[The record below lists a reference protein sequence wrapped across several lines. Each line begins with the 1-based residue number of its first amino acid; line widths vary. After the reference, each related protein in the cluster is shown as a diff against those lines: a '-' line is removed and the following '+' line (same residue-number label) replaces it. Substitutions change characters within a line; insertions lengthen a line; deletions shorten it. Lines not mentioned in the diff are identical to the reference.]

1 MTATTKF
8 TPNFTIRPYQIG
20 DIGWAIEQ
28 HGRLYADEYGFNG
41 EFEALVATLFAKFAT
56 QHDATCEQMW
66 VAEAKGQHGLEPY
79 TERVGC
85 VFLIRNADDPQSA
98 QIRCL
103 IVTPQGR
110 GLGVGRALVAQ
121 CLSFARE
128 AGYPKIMLWTNA
140 MLHAA
145 RHIYEKVGF
154 ELVSEEQ
161 HHSFGQDMV
170 GQIWSRSL

>member
-1 MTATTKF
+1 MPASVTFA
-8 TPNFTIRPYQIG
+8 PNFAIRPYQIG

-28 HGRLYADEYGFNG
+28 HGRLYADEYGFNH

-56 QHDATCEQMW
+56 GHDPACEQMW
-66 VAEAKGQHGLEPY
+66 VAEHNGQHGLE
-79 TERVGC
+79 RIGC

-121 CLSFARE
+121 CLSFAKQ
-128 AGYPKIMLWTNA
+128 AGYLRIMLWTNA
-140 MLHAA
+140 MLLAA
-145 RHIYEKVGF
+145 RHLYEQAGF
-154 ELVSEEQ
+154 ELVSEET

-170 GQIWSRSL
+170 GQIWRRAL

>member
-1 MTATTKF
+1 MPTTAKF

-28 HGRLYADEYGFNG
+28 HGRLYAEEYGFNG

-56 QHDATCEQMW
+56 KQDATCEQMW
-66 VAEAKGQHGLEPY
+66 VAESNGQ
-79 TERVGC
+79 RVGC

-103 IVTPQGR
+103 IVTPPAR
-110 GLGVGRALVAQ
+110 GLGIGRALVAQ
-121 CLSFARE
+121 CLNFAQQ

>member
-1 MTATTKF
+1 MTSA
-8 TPNFTIRPYQIG
+8 PAFTIRPYQIG

-56 QHDATCEQMW
+56 AHDPACEQMW
-66 VAEAKGQHGLEPY
+66 VAEANG
-79 TERVGC
+79 ERVGC
-85 VFLIRNADDPQSA
+85 VFLIRNADPQSA

-103 IVTPQGR
+103 IVTPPGR

-121 CLSFARE
+121 CLAFAQQ

-140 MLHAA
+140 MLLAA
-145 RHIYEKVGF
+145 RHLYEQAGF
-154 ELVSEEQ
+154 ELVSEET

>member
-1 MTATTKF
+1 MPATTTF

-56 QHDATCEQMW
+56 QHDAACEQMW
-66 VAEAKGQHGLEPY
+66 VAEANG
-79 TERVGC
+79 ERVGC

-110 GLGVGRALVAQ
+110 GLGVGRALLAQ
-121 CLSFARE
+121 CLSFAKQ
-128 AGYPKIMLWTNA
+128 AGYPHIMLWTNA

-145 RHIYEKVGF
+145 RHLYEQVGF
-154 ELVSEEQ
+154 ELVSEEA
-161 HHSFGQDMV
+161 HHSFGQDMA
-170 GQIWSRSL
+170 GQIWRRAL